1 MKKINPRNQFIFL
14 LLLLIIVCS
23 CSSDDDNT
31 TPQKQTFV
39 YVAATTINSNQ
50 NLVAKYWKNNEE
62 VTLTD
67 GTKDASAKDVVVSGN
82 DVYVAGSEKNNF
94 NKFIAKY
101 WKNGVAVS
109 LTNGNYDAK
118 AEHIEVV
125 GNDVYVLG
133 YEVINGKLKFRV
145 WKNGVILHH
154 LESNDFY
161 GYQINQFKIVGNDV
175 YALGYYYNPANQ
187 AQVITYWKNGSI
199 FNVTELSSRAIGY
212 DIEVIGT
219 DVYIAGMELNFNSIH
234 VAKYWKNNVE
244 VVLSDGSKST
254 YATDIRVVNNEVTT
268 LGYEKSGNNIK
279 NILWNGNIP
288 STLQAQSN
296 KFAYKMQT
304 IGNDLY
310 VLLESDSG
318 NSTSIEYLKNQE
330 KITLVGSINIQWLG
344 DFFVIEK

>member
-1 MKKINPRNQFIFL
+1 MKTINQKIRFVFL
-14 LLLLIIVCS
+14 LLLSILIYS
-23 CSSDDDNT
+23 CSSDDNNSN
-31 TPQKQTFV
+31 PQKQTFV
-39 YVAATTINSNQ
+39 YVAATAINSNQ

-82 DVYVAGSEKNNF
+82 DVYVSGNEMNNF

-101 WKNGVAVS
+101 WKNGVAIS
-109 LTNGNYDAK
+109 LTNGDYNAS

-125 GNDVYVLG
+125 GNDVYVIG
-133 YEVINGKLKFRV
+133 YELINGRYKYKI
-145 WKNGVILHH
+145 WKNGVILHN

-161 GYQINQFKIVGNDV
+161 IYQVNQYKIVGNDV

-187 AQVITYWKNGSI
+187 AQVITYWKNGNA
-199 FNVTELSSRAIGY
+199 FTVNGLSSRGNGY

-219 DVYIAGMELNFNSIH
+219 DIYIAGMELNSNAIH
-234 VAKYWKNNVE
+234 VAKYWKNNTP

-254 YATDIRVVNNEVTT
+254 YATDIRVVNNDITI

-288 STLQAQSN
+288 STLQTQSN

-318 NSTSIEYLKNQE
+318 SSTSIEYLKNQE
-330 KITLVGSINIQWLG
+330 KTTLVGSVNIQKLG
-344 DFFVIEK
+344 DFFVLEK